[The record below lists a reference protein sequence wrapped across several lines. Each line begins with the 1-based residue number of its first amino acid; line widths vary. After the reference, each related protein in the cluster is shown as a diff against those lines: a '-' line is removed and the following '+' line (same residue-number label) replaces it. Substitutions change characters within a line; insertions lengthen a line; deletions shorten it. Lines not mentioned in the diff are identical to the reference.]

1 MIRPSRGERIF
12 ARINAA
18 FLVLF
23 GLAILFPMV
32 YVLKTSLDKAAAGD
46 LSLSIIPREFSLFYY
61 RMVLTDASIF
71 RPFLNSIVL
80 TAIGT
85 VVSLGLET
93 MGAYPLSK
101 RELPGNRLVIYLLVL
116 TMMFSGGLIPFYI
129 LVRSLKMIDRFPWV
143 LIFPFC
149 ISAWNLILIRNYY
162 VSIPTSLIESAR
174 IDGASEFHTFTAVV
188 LPLSLPVVAAIG
200 LFTGVNYW
208 NTFFNAIIFI
218 NSPAKYPFAVKLR
231 EMLALPITMLDGSQ
245 RTLADALEMNKG
257 INTEGLY
264 SAIIIISLVPIV
276 VAYPWLQKHFVKGIM
291 VGSIKA

>member
-12 ARINAA
+12 ARINTA

-23 GLAILFPMV
+23 GLAILFPVV

-46 LSLSIIPREFSLFYY
+46 LTLSIIPREFSLFYY
-61 RMVLTDASIF
+61 RMVLSDASIL

-101 RELPGNRLVIYLLVL
+101 KELPGNRLIIYLLVL

-143 LIFPFC
+143 LILPFC
-149 ISAWNLILIRNYY
+149 ISAWNLILLRNYY
-162 VSIPTSLIESAR
+162 ASIPASLIESAR
-174 IDGASEFHTFTAVV
+174 IDGASEFRTFTAIA
-188 LPLSLPVVAAIG
+188 LPQSLPVVAAIG

-218 NSPAKYPFAVKLR
+218 NSPAKYTFAVKLR
-231 EMLALPITMLDGSQ
+231 EMLALQITMLNESQ
-245 RTLADALEMNKG
+245 RTLADSLDMNKG
-257 INTEGLY
+257 INTESLY
-264 SAIIIISLVPIV
+264 SAIIILSLVPIV

-291 VGSIKA
+291 IGSIKA

>member
-12 ARINAA
+12 ARINTA

-23 GLAILFPMV
+23 GLAILFPVV

-61 RMVLTDASIF
+61 RMVLTDASIV

-129 LVRSLKMIDRFPWV
+129 LVRSLRMIDRFPWV
-143 LIFPFC
+143 LILPFC

-162 VSIPTSLIESAR
+162 FSIPTSLTESAR
-174 IDGASEFHTFTAVV
+174 IDGASEFRTFTAVV

-200 LFTGVNYW
+200 LFTGVSYW

-218 NSPAKYPFAVKLR
+218 NSPAKYTFAVKLR
-231 EMLALPITMLDGSQ
+231 EMLAQQITMLNESQ
-245 RTLADALEMNKG
+245 RNLADALDMNKG
-257 INTEGLY
+257 LNIESLY
-264 SAIIIISLVPIV
+264 SAIIILSLVPIV